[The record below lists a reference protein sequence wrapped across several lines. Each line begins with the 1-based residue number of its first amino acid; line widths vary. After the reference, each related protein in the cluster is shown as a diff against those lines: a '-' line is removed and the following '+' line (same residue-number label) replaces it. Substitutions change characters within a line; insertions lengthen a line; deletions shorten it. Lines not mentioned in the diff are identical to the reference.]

1 MKEEVNMNQA
11 NVLADRSRRV
21 RQTAL
26 MMLICGIAVGLLAAI
41 SALAEHGAIGMGGAV
56 LALFAALGAVERAGR
71 RGSGPRGR
79 SR

>member
-41 SALAEHGAIGMGGAV
+41 SALAEHGAIGMGVAV

-71 RGSGPRGR
+71 RGSGARGR